1 MIDSG
6 AQGCGPV
13 SCVGWATLY
22 SLWTVLGAEG
32 VSQAYDKGWSNLGA
46 GDKAD
51 AALELAAVLPP
62 VKIVKEASVVAKA
75 FEPSAKTVEKVARQ
89 LKNDGLKSLLKSQQK
104 LERRLAEHTEKLQ
117 SIKEAGGY
125 TSSVE
130 REIAGFKKEL
140 NAIKSTL
147 EKACAPPVG
156 SHIKS
161 C

>member
-1 MIDSG
+1 M
-6 AQGCGPV
+6 ANAV
-13 SCVGWATLY
+13 
-22 SLWTVLGAEG
+22 WTVFGAEG

-46 GDKAD
+46 ENKFD

-62 VKIVKEASVVAKA
+62 VKIIKEASVAAKA
-75 FEPSAKTVEKVARQ
+75 FEPSAKTMEKIARQ
-89 LKNDGLKSLLKSQQK
+89 LEKDGLKSLLKSQQK

-130 REIAGFKKEL
+130 REITGFKKEL
-140 NAIKSTL
+140 NAIRSTL
-147 EKACAPPVG
+147 EKACAAPTG